1 MLKKLLI
8 AGVGITLLVG
18 AIVFVKLDQ
27 FTTMGNA
34 AAQMSMPPS
43 TVTAITVNEAQW
55 EQVISSTAT
64 ISAVQGV
71 TVSAEIDGRVTEIL
85 FESDELV
92 EAGQVLLQLDT
103 SSEDSQLASA
113 KAAAALARTEL
124 ARLRKLIKK
133 NLASEDA
140 VDRAEAQLKE
150 TVAQVGVIDAL
161 IDKKTV
167 RAPFGGRLGLRQVN
181 LGQILAVGDPVVALQ
196 TLDPVYVDFSIT
208 QQKLSQLQRGM
219 KVRIT
224 TDASPDKVFYGE
236 ITAINLEVD
245 PVTRNVQVRALADNP
260 DERLRV
266 GMFVNV
272 ELLLPDKQQVLPVPA
287 TAVLYAPFGNSVFVV
302 DEQKNENSGETE
314 KVLRQQFVTLGQAR
328 GDFIDVTNGLKAGE
342 TIVTSGVFKLRSGMK
357 VVIDNT
363 LAPQYSINPS
373 PRDS

>member
-34 AAQMSMPPS
+34 AAQISMPPA
-43 TVTAITVNEAQW
+43 TVTATTVNQAQW
-55 EQVISSTAT
+55 EQFIASTAT

-85 FESDELV
+85 FESDQLV

-103 SSEDSQLASA
+103 RSEDSQLASA
-113 KAAAALARTEL
+113 KAAAALARTDL

-133 NLASEDA
+133 KLASEDA

-150 TVAQVGVIDAL
+150 TVAQVGVIEAL

-208 QQKLSQLQRGM
+208 QKKLSQLQTGM
-219 KVRIT
+219 KVRII
-224 TDASPDKVFYGE
+224 TDASPDEVFPGE
-236 ITAINLEVD
+236 ISAINLEVD
-245 PVTRNVQVRALADNP
+245 PVTRNVQVRALADNA

-272 ELLLPDKQQVLPVPA
+272 ELLLPDSQQVLPVPA
-287 TAVLYAPFGNSVFVV
+287 TAVLYAPFGNSVFVI
-302 DEQKNENSGETE
+302 DEQQNENTGETE
-314 KVLRQQFVTLGQAR
+314 KVLRQQFVALGQAR

-363 LAPQYSINPS
+363 LAPQFSINPS